1 MSLPTDTTIQIVVG
15 ILSGGGLAGMYAT
28 WRAGRTQDR
37 ENIRKSLESAQEVHR
52 ASTQA
57 FELSLMQQ
65 VQNYQGELTRIAET
79 HRVELRECREGHSA
93 EIEKRIEL
101 IGKISYLE
109 GQLKAM
115 PMVPISFQ
123 GSHVQVGPSAPAQPA
138 A

>member
-1 MSLPTDTTIQIVVG
+1 MISLDTVSPIVVG
-15 ILSGGGLAGMYAT
+15 LLSSGGLVGLYT
-28 WRAGRTQDR
+28 IYRNGRTQDK
-37 ENIRKSLESAQEVHR
+37 ENLRVGLENAQKQHQT
-52 ASTQA
+52 ATQA

-79 HRVELRECREGHSA
+79 HRVELKECREGHSA

-101 IGKISYLE
+101 IQKVSFLE

-123 GSHVQVGPSAPAQPA
+123 GSHVQVGPSTPAQPA